1 MGSSLTRNQN
11 SVPCIARQILN
22 HRPTRESPL
31 ATLALIKDKVS
42 SLPALGSL
50 NTPLLPVAFAKE
62 SYFGASVMA
71 CPGFED
77 SMSCW
82 GSAGSVMGR
91 QPDPWD
97 RE

>member
-1 MGSSLTRNQN
+1 MARKLLFKLLYLSSL
-11 SVPCIARQILN
+11 
-22 HRPTRESPL
+22 
-31 ATLALIKDKVS
+31 
-42 SLPALGSL
+42 LPALGSL
-50 NTPLLPVAFAKE
+50 NTPLLSVAFAKE

-77 SMSCW
+77 SIWCW

>member
-1 MGSSLTRNQN
+1 M
-11 SVPCIARQILN
+11 ARKL
-22 HRPTRESPL
+22 L
-31 ATLALIKDKVS
+31 FKLLYLS

>member
-1 MGSSLTRNQN
+1 M
-11 SVPCIARQILN
+11 ARKL
-22 HRPTRESPL
+22 L
-31 ATLALIKDKVS
+31 FKLLYLS

-82 GSAGSVMGR
+82 VLLGQSWVGSQIPGTGS
-91 QPDPWD
+91 
-97 RE
+97 REKIRVDH